1 VARASI
7 PASLPAMAE
16 RGSEVEVR
24 IRPFRQGDEAAVH
37 RWFNNREAISSLM
50 EVRDAFS
57 EENARGWTAAAVRAA
72 DGDGEDRK
80 WAIEVEGL
88 DEPVGFTALY
98 GLFRQT
104 APELGALIGDPPGAR
119 GVGREAERLTVAK
132 AFEEFGAH
140 RVYGRIPAFNGPAKK
155 AVTWQ
160 GWQHEGTM
168 PEHIRR
174 PDGTLIDCEIWG
186 ITRAGWLERWGTD
199 EDRT

>member
-1 VARASI
+1 MTI
-7 PASLPAMAE
+7 E

-24 IRPFRQGDEAAVH
+24 IRPFRPEDAGAVH
-37 RWFNNREAISSLM
+37 RWFNNAEATSSLM
-50 EVRDAFS
+50 ETRDAFT
-57 EENARGWTAAAVRAA
+57 EENAAGWTAAAVAA
-72 DGDGEDRK
+72 NEGTGEDRK
-80 WAIEVEGL
+80 WAIEVEGK

-104 APELGALIGDPPGAR
+104 APELGALIGDHPGAR

-168 PEHIRR
+168 REHIRR
-174 PDGTLIDCEIWG
+174 PDGTLIDCEVWG
-186 ITRAGWLERWGTD
+186 ITREGWLERWR
-199 EDRT
+199 EDGA

>member
-1 VARASI
+1 
-7 PASLPAMAE
+7 ME

-24 IRPFRQGDEAAVH
+24 IRPFRMEDVDAVH

-50 EVRDAFS
+50 EVRDAFTR
-57 EENARGWTAAAVRAA
+57 ENAEGWTRAAVAA
-72 DGDGEDRK
+72 SDPDERSASEDRK
-80 WAIEVEGL
+80 WAIEVEGR

-140 RVYGRIPAFNGPAKK
+140 RVYGRIPAFNTAAKR

-168 PEHIRR
+168 PQHIRR

-186 ITRAGWLERWGTD
+186 ITADGWRRRWS
-199 EDRT
+199 EPE

>member
-1 VARASI
+1 MS
-7 PASLPAMAE
+7 SE

-24 IRPFRQGDEAAVH
+24 IRPFRPDDWPAVH

-50 EVRDAFS
+50 EVRRSFA
-57 EENARGWTAAAVRAA
+57 EENAKGWTDAAVGA
-72 DGDGEDRK
+72 DGEDRK
-80 WAIEVEGL
+80 WAIEVEGE
-88 DEPVGFTALY
+88 DDPVGFTALY

-104 APELGALIGDPPGAR
+104 APELGALIGDDPGAR

-140 RVYGRIPAFNGPAKK
+140 RVYGRIPAFNTPAKK
-155 AVTWQ
+155 AVIWQ
-160 GWQHEGTM
+160 GWTLEGTM

-186 ITRAGWLERWGTD
+186 ISVAGWRERWSVG
-199 EDRT
+199 E

>member
-1 VARASI
+1 
-7 PASLPAMAE
+7 MTDE

-24 IRPFRQGDEAAVH
+24 IRPFRTEDWPAVH

-50 EVRDAFS
+50 EVRPTFA
-57 EENARGWTAAAVRAA
+57 EENAKGWTDAAVTA
-72 DGDGEDRK
+72 DGEDRK

-88 DEPVGFTALY
+88 GEPVGFTALY

-104 APELGALIGDPPGAR
+104 APELGALIGDNPGAR

-140 RVYGRIPAFNGPAKK
+140 RVYGRIPSFNDPAKK

-168 PEHIRR
+168 VGHIRR
-174 PDGTLIDCEIWG
+174 PDGEIIDCEIWG
-186 ITRAGWLERWGTD
+186 ITAEGWRERWGVDTSGPPAGGI
-199 EDRT
+199 EG

>member
-1 VARASI
+1 
-7 PASLPAMAE
+7 ME
-16 RGSEVEVR
+16 RGAEIEVR
-24 IRPFRQGDEAAVH
+24 IRPFRMEDAEAVH

-50 EVRDAFS
+50 EVRPSFS
-57 EENARGWTAAAVRAA
+57 RENAEGWTRAAVEAGA
-72 DGDGEDRK
+72 DDAKSEDRK
-80 WAIEVEGL
+80 WAIEVEGR
-88 DEPVGFTALY
+88 DQPVGFTALY

-140 RVYGRIPAFNGPAKK
+140 RVYGRIPAFNSAAKK
-155 AVTWQ
+155 AVQWQ

-168 PEHIRR
+168 RDHIRR

-186 ITRAGWLERWGTD
+186 ITAPAWRERWS
-199 EDRT
+199 